1 MTRILPFILALSLS
15 ECGMEIEK
23 RGYVVRSISLDAA
36 PMMISG
42 TVTFD
47 NVYLPENS
55 SGTCIGIEVCNDT
68 VE

>member
-1 MTRILPFILALSLS
+1 MTRTISVLLILTLSG
-15 ECGMEIEK
+15 CGMEIEK

-55 SGTCIGIEVCNDT
+55 SGTCIGIEVCNDS

>member
-1 MTRILPFILALSLS
+1 MTRTISVLLILTLSG
-15 ECGMEIEK
+15 CGMEIEK